1 MGKLEVVSCAFIPCR
16 RQNRI
21 HWSALGV
28 RPCATVALFR
38 EVLESASERFSI
50 LRRAGKTAHIE
61 RSLAAGACTDAAL
74 ALLELEMP
82 NWKIWRLVNEGG
94 EWLCSLSSR
103 PGVPTEFDD
112 MVEAR
117 HALLSLAVLSALLE
131 ARRVNGAEAISTPV
145 DVPVATT
152 RFCCDNFA

>member
-1 MGKLEVVSCAFIPCR
+1 MRFRSVQTAKLDPLDRHLE
-16 RQNRI
+16 
-21 HWSALGV
+21 SAHA
-28 RPCATVALFR
+28 ATVALFR
-38 EVLESASERFSI
+38 EVLESASERLSI

-82 NWKIWRLVNEGG
+82 NWKIRRLVNEGG
-94 EWLCSLSSR
+94 EWLCSLSRR

-117 HALLSLAVLSALLE
+117 HALLSLAVLRALLE

-145 DVPVATT
+145 DVPAGATT
-152 RFCCDNFA
+152 WFCCDNFS